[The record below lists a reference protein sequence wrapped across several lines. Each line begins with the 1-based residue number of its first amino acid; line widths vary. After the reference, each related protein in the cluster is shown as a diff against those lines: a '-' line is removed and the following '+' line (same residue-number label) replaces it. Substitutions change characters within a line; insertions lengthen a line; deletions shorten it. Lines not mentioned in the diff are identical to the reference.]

1 MQIENPADSESLPL
15 KRSRLDIRDFLA
27 KGVLIDAKDSMN
39 NWCVAT
45 VIELRPKEER
55 LWVRYDGWAAKWNEV
70 YINNDIS
77 LFFNASSRI
86 SPSIR
91 KRSCPSEG

>member
-1 MQIENPADSESLPL
+1 MQIENPPDSESLPL

-70 YINNDIS
+70 YIYIY
-77 LFFNASSRI
+77 I
-86 SPSIR
+86 
-91 KRSCPSEG
+91 

>member
-1 MQIENPADSESLPL
+1 MQIENPPDSESLPP

-70 YINNDIS
+70 YIDIDIS
-77 LFFNASSRI
+77 LFFTIYPRI
-86 SPSIR
+86 FPSIR
-91 KRSCPSEG
+91 KRSYPSEG